1 MICQE
6 NVEALASTCIPIITK
21 VAIVDEE
28 KEADSLEYLRH
39 ILDQQFLDFIKN
51 QFTQAG
57 GPFKNKN
64 LFEETKPEDEE
75 EEKFIKQFNTFK
87 DTLSSFAKKSVMYD
101 PLERKIPKESMDNG
115 INRDDLIEQI
125 SGL

>member
-6 NVEALASTCIPIITK
+6 NIETLASTCIPIITK
-21 VAIVDEE
+21 VAIVNEE
-28 KEADSLEYLRH
+28 KECDSLEYLRH

-64 LFEETKPEDEE
+64 LLD
-75 EEKFIKQFNTFK
+75 
-87 DTLSSFAKKSVMYD
+87 
-101 PLERKIPKESMDNG
+101 
-115 INRDDLIEQI
+115 
-125 SGL
+125 